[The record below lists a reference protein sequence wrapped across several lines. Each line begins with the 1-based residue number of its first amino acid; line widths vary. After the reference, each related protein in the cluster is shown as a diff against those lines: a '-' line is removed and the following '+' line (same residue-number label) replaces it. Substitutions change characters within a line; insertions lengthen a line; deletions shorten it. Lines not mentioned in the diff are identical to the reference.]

1 MADVKIVD
9 IDGEQWNI
17 KDQESRE
24 KIATIEENISTQDL
38 PDAQI
43 TLKNG
48 YTCKSI
54 QIANHYKVGKIH
66 FALLRIEDLSGN
78 GVGTSQTIY
87 VASTDFIPKKYTTFI
102 ARDYRAPATVRC
114 SLERDGSI
122 SIGESNGI
130 SNGSNVITGE
140 LIFAEP

>member
-17 KDQESRE
+17 KDQDARTR
-24 KIATIEENISTQDL
+24 ITTLEENISTIDL
-38 PDAQI
+38 LDAQV
-43 TLKNG
+43 TMENG

-54 QIANHYKVGKIH
+54 QLHNIYKVGKIH
-66 FALLRIEDLSGN
+66 FVNVRIEDLSGN
-78 GVGTSQTIY
+78 GIGTSTTVY
-87 VASTDFIPKKYTTFI
+87 VASTNLIPKRITNFI

-114 SLERDGSI
+114 SLEVDGRI

-130 SNGSNVITGE
+130 SNGNNVIIGE
-140 LIFAEP
+140 IIFAEP

>member
-1 MADVKIVD
+1 MADVKIID

-24 KIATIEENISTQDL
+24 KIATIEENVSTQDL
-38 PDAQI
+38 QDAKI
-43 TLKNG
+43 TIKDG

-54 QIANHYKVGKIH
+54 QITSHYKAGKIH
-66 FALLRIEDLSGN
+66 FAVLRIEDLSGN

-87 VASTDFIPKKYTTFI
+87 VASTDLIPKKYTTFI
-102 ARDYRAPATVRC
+102 AREYRAPATIRC
-114 SLERDGSI
+114 SLERDGTI

-140 LIFAEP
+140 IIFAEE